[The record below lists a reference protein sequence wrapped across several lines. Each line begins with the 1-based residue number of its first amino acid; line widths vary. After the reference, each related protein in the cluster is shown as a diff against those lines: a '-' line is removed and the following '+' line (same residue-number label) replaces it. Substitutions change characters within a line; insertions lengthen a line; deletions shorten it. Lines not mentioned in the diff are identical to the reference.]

1 MGEAAVT
8 SKADQDGCFVG
19 FICNGLVGSET
30 MKVPSELC
38 SFTITGINGVNTIVV
53 LASTGRTPTKHSK
66 PWSLAVRML
75 HIGIKLGGYAALIQ
89 PVNGI
94 PLPALAVPQIAA
106 STTNSPISSV
116 ARLMTSLL
124 VSIARPGRA

>member
-19 FICNGLVGSET
+19 FLCNGLVGSET

-38 SFTITGINGVNTIVV
+38 SFTITEINGVSTNVV
-53 LASTGRTPTKHSK
+53 LASTGSKPTKHSK
-66 PWSLAVRML
+66 PWSSVRML

-89 PVNGI
+89 AGNGI
-94 PLPALAVPQIAA
+94 PLPAPAVPQIAA

-124 VSIARPGRA
+124 VSIARPGRP